1 MFFNAINCKK
11 SLISITTYGRIL
23 FTNCHVSWDTLYL
36 RVDNTRYLGVDSSRY
51 LRVDNTRYLR
61 VDNTSYLRVDNIR
74 YLRVDNNRY
83 LRVDNTRHLRVD
95 NTKYLRVDDNNHLGG
110 GEYNK
115 KADIVFCGFKYSFN
129 INEIKVFMFRKITSV
144 TPKMN

>member
-74 YLRVDNNRY
+74 YLWVDNNRY
-83 LRVDNTRHLRVD
+83 LRLDNTRHLRVD

-110 GEYNK
+110 GNIIK
-115 KADIVFCGFKYSFN
+115 KLTLYFVGLNIVLTLMKLKFSCLEK
-129 INEIKVFMFRKITSV
+129 
-144 TPKMN
+144 